1 MDQQIK
7 LKRLI
12 KKLND
17 YEGSGTS
24 MISLL
29 IPGNDKLHT
38 ITSLLTTEYGS
49 ASNIK
54 NRVNRQSVEDA
65 IVSVQQKLKLY
76 NKIPTNGL
84 IIYSGIINDKRVI
97 IDFEPFKPLVS
108 FLYKCDSKFHTN
120 ELSYLL
126 QDDKS
131 YGYIIIDGNSTLFG
145 TLNGFNKNIIY
156 EYSVN
161 LPNKQ
166 GRGGQS
172 QNRFQRIREEKRHN
186 YLVKVGEFINKYFLG
201 DNGPNVE
208 GIIIAG
214 SAEFKE
220 VLYKSD
226 LFDPRL
232 KNIVISIID
241 IPYGSSSGFHE
252 AIYKSKEIISNK
264 KINDE
269 ITVLTTF
276 FQEIEKDTNLFA
288 YGYKN
293 TMTALE
299 AGASKILII
308 SEKFAEKF
316 AEKFKEINNNKNDS
330 EDSDKIFDDLIE
342 NYQKYGTE
350 LIIVSDLST
359 YGNQFLQGFGGI
371 GSILKY
377 EYIFDYLE
385 NDCDDCD
392 DFDDFI

>member
-1 MDQQIK
+1 MDEQIK
-7 LKRLI
+7 IKRLI
-12 KKLND
+12 KRLND

-29 IPGNDKLHT
+29 IPSGDKLA
-38 ITSLLTTEYGS
+38 IINSLLTTEYGS

-65 IVSVQQKLKLY
+65 IVSVQQRLKLY
-76 NKIPTNGL
+76 NKIPNNGL

-120 ELSYLL
+120 ELLYML

-156 EYSVN
+156 EYCVD

-172 QNRFQRIREEKRHN
+172 QNRFQRIHKEKRHN
-186 YLVKVGEFINKYFLG
+186 YLVKVGEYTNKYFLT
-201 DNGPNVE
+201 NETVNVE

-220 VLYKSD
+220 VFYKSD
-226 LFDPRL
+226 LYDPRIKKKVL
-232 KNIVISIID
+232 SVID
-241 IPYGSSSGFHE
+241 ISYGSSIGFNE
-252 AIYKSKEIISNK
+252 AIFKSKEIISNK

-269 ITVLTTF
+269 INVLSKF
-276 FQEIEKDTNLFA
+276 FEEIEKGSNLTA
-288 YGYKN
+288 YGLEH
-293 TMTALE
+293 TMIALE
-299 AGASKILII
+299 AGASRILII
-308 SEKFAEKF
+308 SEKFNNEEK
-316 AEKFKEINNNKNDS
+316 
-330 EDSDKIFDDLIE
+330 FDDLIE
-342 NYQKYGTE
+342 NYSRYGTE
-350 LIIVSDLST
+350 LVVVSDLSS
-359 YGNQFLQGFGGI
+359 YGTQFLHGFGGI

-377 EYIFDYLE
+377 EYIFDYFE
-385 NDCDDCD
+385 EITEEIE